1 MATVAEKDRY
11 AAMKPEDQAALDAAG
26 AAWNS
31 AKTQAEK
38 DAAHAEAER
47 IREKYNYTGGT
58 DGSQVKDLPK
68 SSSSGS
74 NKSTGGSTV
83 SQDIKKP
90 TTSAT
95 GVDSR
100 AEEAYNNMKPGDKTA
115 LDAAG
120 ATWTEA
126 NKMYQQ
132 TGEQKYKDAMD
143 AAHRDA
149 EAIRAR
155 YNYSGGDDGSKYIEL
170 PGMPEA
176 PEQAPVQNFTSPVP
190 DFTGLLDSWL
200 ETAKQQQE
208 LGIDYATQ
216 KGVDELERA
225 KEDAELQFQTQQDQ
239 VSKDEAKALDNQALY
254 AEARGDRGGIGE
266 AQYAQIQATA
276 MQNRRAI
283 NTARTKLATDTARQ
297 IADLRAQGAFEKAD
311 ALLSLT
317 QTYLGQLIELQQWG
331 AEYSLDVAQFN
342 AQLQQ
347 WQAEFELAVSDTTG
361 IYKGQQTL
369 AAQKAEQAILA
380 DSGAAAL
387 AVGVRPSAA
396 QQAAM
401 GYTDAQVDA
410 ELAAYKLAQAAG
422 VKGSGGGG
430 NPTGTPSS
438 KFSHDALYAA
448 GVTPDNVM
456 AYLAGTGDLSQWEAE
471 AIAEAYIKAY
481 DSLSERAKADE
492 EATAWA
498 NAEIDRGSL
507 WELGLGMFSGEA
519 IADMVARG
527 ELIQYLDT
535 DGFIRFRRP
544 GSSSGILKMPTL

>member
-1 MATVAEKDRY
+1 MATVDTTKWD
-11 AAMKPEDQAALDAAG
+11 KEDQDALAAAG
-26 AAWNS
+26 AAWN
-31 AKTQAEK
+31 AATTQAEK
-38 DAAHAEAER
+38 DKAHADAEA
-47 IREKYNYTGGT
+47 IRAKYGYESNENEDGAQLQELGT
-58 DGSQVKDLPK
+58 KAK
-68 SSSSGS
+68 KKKNSSSSS
-74 NKSTGGSTV
+74 SSQTPAASTP
-83 SQDIKKP
+83 SQDIKQP
-90 TTSAT
+90 TTSS
-95 GVDSR
+95 GVDPR

-120 ATWTEA
+120 AAWTEA

-216 KGVDELERA
+216 KGVAELERA

-331 AEYSLDVAQFN
+331 AEYSLNVAQFN

-422 VKGSGGGG
+422 VKDGGGG
-430 NPTGTPSS
+430 NPTGGTDWSAVEDYVARYGE
-438 KFSHDALYAA
+438 DA
-448 GVTPDNVM
+448 
-456 AYLAGTGDLSQWEAE
+456 AE
-471 AIAEAYIKAY
+471 DYIKAY
-481 DSLSERAKADE
+481 YNKGLGFTSKEAALAAWRVYLRDKNSTFGSLDYDQDEGIFTWNGASYSSADQLLRALNSASLTDE
-492 EATAWA
+492 E
-498 NAEIDRGSL
+498 EQQIVEKLR
-507 WELGLGMFSGEA
+507 MF
-519 IADMVARG
+519 
-527 ELIQYLDT
+527 
-535 DGFIRFRRP
+535 GFNIN
-544 GSSSGILKMPTL
+544 